1 MAREALKQK
10 ELHRKKLASKFQ
22 TKRAELKKIAKD
34 QSLSP
39 SERMK
44 ARFELDKLPKN
55 SCPNR
60 QRNRCALTG
69 RPRAYYRFFGLSRI
83 EIRRLASHG
92 ELPGVVKSSW

>member
-10 ELHRKKLASKFQ
+10 ELHRKKLAKKYEN
-22 TKRAELKKIAKD
+22 KRAALKKIAKD
-34 QSLSP
+34 QTLTP
-39 SERMK
+39 AERMQ
-44 ARFELDKLPKN
+44 ARFKLDKLPKN

-69 RPRAYYRFFGLSRI
+69 RPRGYYRFFGISRI